1 MFHHKVQNIKEHFG
15 KHFNNRGGY
24 DIDVNWSQFSLDGH
38 REEKQREILGTYMKS
53 FTTNRRHK
61 RNCKYEINLTFNVLP
76 ILLQTYGTISKSI

>member
-1 MFHHKVQNIKEHFG
+1 MYTYHLYVVEGVFYIPMFHHKVQNIKEHFG

-61 RNCKYEINLTFNVLP
+61 RN
-76 ILLQTYGTISKSI
+76 